1 MIYIHKLA
9 QGLSSNLAPA
19 SDFPFRS
26 LPGTNTVGA
35 NATRSMTKN
44 SYPAHAFT
52 FIELLVVIVVLGILF
67 TIAYP
72 VFIGTQERAKITK
85 DMSNLRQIGLAAQTY
100 MNDNDGVFPGS
111 TTATWMSQLELNQKY
126 LSAWGALQ
134 SPFDTRSPSET
145 GTTAPVSPISY
156 GINAQVY
163 PGGIAIPADRI
174 TKPTSFILF
183 APAQDNSAAVAFQG
197 TAASPPSPAQ
207 GVTVLGIGG
216 TTPPKA
222 TSNPGGDAT
231 GGTQNSR
238 TRINA
243 LFADLH
249 AESMNWMTFTNNA
262 VTASDP
268 DGELRWKPYIPY
280 P

>member
-111 TTATWMSQLELNQKY
+111 TTATWMSQLELY
-126 LSAWGALQ
+126 SHLSTHAPHRKPVRQHQYRRSATA
-134 SPFDTRSPSET
+134 SMPRFTR
-145 GTTAPVSPISY
+145 
-156 GINAQVY
+156 
-163 PGGIAIPADRI
+163 
-174 TKPTSFILF
+174 
-183 APAQDNSAAVAFQG
+183 
-197 TAASPPSPAQ
+197 AASQYPLTESPNQRVSYCSRRRRTIPLPSHFKAPP
-207 GVTVLGIGG
+207 
-216 TTPPKA
+216 PPPPRPLKA
-222 TSNPGGDAT
+222 
-231 GGTQNSR
+231 
-238 TRINA
+238 
-243 LFADLH
+243 
-249 AESMNWMTFTNNA
+249 
-262 VTASDP
+262 
-268 DGELRWKPYIPY
+268 
-280 P
+280 